1 MKVKLIFQNT
11 SILVINLFLIAGAG
25 IAQEPE
31 AEYSPIFLSST
42 VNQWH
47 TAGNVLPDSS
57 GGSLFFVFPYDEDLA
72 MASGQDTI
80 ILTIRDPINL
90 RNCSTAFVRYRKQNV
105 LPNDDSWVLTN
116 IRVEA
121 KHYQRTGWFRVYENI
136 SDLAGW
142 IDELQLRIRV
152 VVHTDRVFPGTF
164 KLHDI
169 RVEGTCGI

>member
-11 SILVINLFLIAGAG
+11 SILIINLFLIAGTG
-25 IAQEPE
+25 IAQDPE

-42 VNQWH
+42 INQWN
-47 TAGNVLPDSS
+47 TQGYVLPDSS
-57 GGSLFFVFPYDEDLA
+57 GGSLSFVFPFDENRT
-72 MASGQDTI
+72 MAAGQDTI
-80 ILTIRDPINL
+80 VLQIKNPINL
-90 RNCSTAFVRYRKQNV
+90 RNCSTAFVRYRKQNI

-121 KHYQRTGWFRVYENI
+121 KHDQRAGWFRVYENI